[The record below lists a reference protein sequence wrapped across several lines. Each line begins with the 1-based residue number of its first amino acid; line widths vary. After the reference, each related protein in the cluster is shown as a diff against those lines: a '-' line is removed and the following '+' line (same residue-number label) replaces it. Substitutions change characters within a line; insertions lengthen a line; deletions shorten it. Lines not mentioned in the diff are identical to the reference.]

1 MPILYT
7 RNYPHE
13 LFELN
18 PELRCVFVESHECRG
33 GGRSTVRLRNLE
45 IALPLTLVDN
55 FSTEGSLKSE
65 TEYRDIQ
72 LIENQFQSIVHN
84 LRQGVTFCLPT
95 LELSQQLNNLKRL
108 SPKVEQY
115 LLKRLEGVKA
125 GFPLQGL

>member
-84 LRQGVTFCLPT
+84 LRQGVTVCLPT

>member
-72 LIENQFQSIVHN
+72 LIENQFQNIVHN
-84 LRQGVTFCLPT
+84 LRQGVTVCLPT

>member
-7 RNYPHE
+7 RDYPHE

-18 PELRCVFVESHECRG
+18 PELRCVFVESHERRG
-33 GGRSTVRLRNLE
+33 GGRSTVRVRALE
-45 IALPLTLVDN
+45 IGLPFTLRDN
-55 FSTEGSLKSE
+55 FSEEGHLQSATEVRDLKK
-65 TEYRDIQ
+65 
-72 LIENQFQSIVHN
+72 IEEEFQNIAHH
-84 LRQGVTFCLPT
+84 LRQGVTVCLPT
-95 LELSQQLNNLKRL
+95 LALSQELEQLKKQ